1 MDVKIY
7 TTPTCGYCQQAKIF
21 LKQMGV
27 AYKEVDVSVDRAAAQ
42 EMVDLTGQMGVPV
55 IVVDGEA
62 IIGFDRARLQ
72 ELLSSGA
79 TAPKGQVH
87 LGLKIADAAKSG
99 LQPGALVGKVSPGL
113 LGEKAGV
120 KEGDI
125 ITGIAGT
132 RVQGAA
138 DVEKV
143 VAALRP
149 GNIVA
154 ILFWRGNEQRKSE
167 IVV

>member
-1 MDVKIY
+1 
-7 TTPTCGYCQQAKIF
+7 
-21 LKQMGV
+21 MGV
-27 AYKEVDVSVDRAAAQ
+27 AFKEYDVSVDRAAAQ
-42 EMVDLTGQMGVPV
+42 EMVNLTGQMGVPV

-62 IIGFDRARLQ
+62 IVGFNRARLQ
-72 ELLSSGA
+72 ELLASG
-79 TAPKGQVH
+79 TAGPKPQVR

-99 LQPGALVGKVSPGL
+99 LQPGALIGAVSPGL
-113 LGEKAGV
+113 LGEKAGL
-120 KEGDI
+120 KKGDI
-125 ITGIAGT
+125 VTGIAGV

-138 DVEKV
+138 DVERV
-143 VAALRP
+143 VAALKP